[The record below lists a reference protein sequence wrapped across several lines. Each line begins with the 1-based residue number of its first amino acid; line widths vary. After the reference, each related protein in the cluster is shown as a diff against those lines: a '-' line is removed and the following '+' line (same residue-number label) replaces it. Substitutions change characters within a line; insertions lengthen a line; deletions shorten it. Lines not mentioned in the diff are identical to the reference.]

1 MNILYWTE
9 RFWPHIGGVEVLS
22 LELVPELSKLNY
34 DVNVVTSHSAAKL
47 PNADSINGIQ
57 ITRFDFLT
65 SLSNKDLAT
74 ILSARKRLSDFKR
87 KTQPDLIH
95 IHFSGPSA
103 LFHWQTEQAFHAPTL
118 VTIHSLP
125 PSFVNDGV
133 SENSLLIST
142 LRKADWVN
150 TVSAAKLNDIRKVLP
165 ELAEKS
171 SLIYN
176 GRSMPDTVPSELPME
191 SPTLLCLGRLVR
203 WKGFDIAIDAFSQVA
218 NQYPSMTLK
227 IAGDG
232 PELDRLKQQVETL
245 GLQHRVLFTGWIEP
259 EKIPDLLNQVTAVLL
274 PSREE
279 ETLPVVALQAAQMAR
294 PIIASNL
301 AGFPEV
307 IENNLTGLLF
317 EAGSASALATAIRK
331 TIDSPVEARLMG
343 INAREQAAKRFGLDY
358 WVNQYDKL
366 YKRLIHEFKQAKD
379 NEQ

>member
-1 MNILYWTE
+1 LNILYWTE

-125 PSFVNDGV
+125 PSFVNDGI

-176 GRSMPDTVPSELPME
+176 GRSMPDTVPSELPIE

-343 INAREQAAKRFGLDY
+343 INAREQAAKRFGLDH

>member
-125 PSFVNDGV
+125 PSFVNDGI

-245 GLQHRVLFTGWIEP
+245 GLQHSVLFTGWIEP

>member
-1 MNILYWTE
+1 LNILYWTE

-125 PSFVNDGV
+125 PSFVNDGI

>member
-125 PSFVNDGV
+125 PSFVNDGI

-245 GLQHRVLFTGWIEP
+245 GLQHSVLFTGWIEP

-331 TIDSPVEARLMG
+331 TIDSPIEARLMG
-343 INAREQAAKRFGLDY
+343 INAREQAAKRFGLDH

>member
-1 MNILYWTE
+1 LNILYWTE

-125 PSFVNDGV
+125 PSFVNDGI

-245 GLQHRVLFTGWIEP
+245 GLQHSVLFTGWIEP

>member
-34 DVNVVTSHSAAKL
+34 DVKVVTSHSAAKL

>member
-1 MNILYWTE
+1 LNILYWTE

>member
-1 MNILYWTE
+1 LNILYWTE

-125 PSFVNDGV
+125 PSFVNDGI

-245 GLQHRVLFTGWIEP
+245 GLQHSVLFTGWIEP

-343 INAREQAAKRFGLDY
+343 INAREQAAKRFGLDH

>member
-125 PSFVNDGV
+125 PSFVNDGI

>member
-1 MNILYWTE
+1 LNILYWTE

-125 PSFVNDGV
+125 PSFVNDGI

-245 GLQHRVLFTGWIEP
+245 GLQHSVLFTGWIEP

-331 TIDSPVEARLMG
+331 TIDSPIEARLMG
-343 INAREQAAKRFGLDY
+343 INAREQAAKRFGLDH

>member
-1 MNILYWTE
+1 LNILYWTE

-125 PSFVNDGV
+125 PSFVNDGI

-343 INAREQAAKRFGLDY
+343 INAREQAAKRFGLDH

>member
-125 PSFVNDGV
+125 PSFVNDGI

-176 GRSMPDTVPSELPME
+176 GRSMPDTVPSELPMA

-343 INAREQAAKRFGLDY
+343 INAREQAAKRFGLDH

>member
-125 PSFVNDGV
+125 PSFVNDGI

-245 GLQHRVLFTGWIEP
+245 GLQHSVLFTGWIEP

-343 INAREQAAKRFGLDY
+343 INAREQAAKRFGLDH

>member
-125 PSFVNDGV
+125 PSFVNDGI

-176 GRSMPDTVPSELPME
+176 GRSMPDTVPSELPIE

-343 INAREQAAKRFGLDY
+343 INAREQAAKRFGLDH